1 MNILDTLNDYL
12 LLQTFDD
19 NHASVKLSRSQM
31 IAQVYAQ
38 MENSISVLSDLK
50 ANKSYIYTGGAA
62 TALGIDGPPG
72 VKEIGSIWEEDIL
85 RKIKEEDLIEKYAL
99 ELRFFHLLKSLPVAE
114 RADYQLVSYL
124 RMQDRQGVYIPVQH
138 RMFYVQST
146 EDGSIWLALC
156 LYNLS
161 FEAGKA
167 AAYCGSIVNTRTG
180 DVIGDDEYQVDDILT
195 AREKDVLM
203 LIKKGKKSKD
213 IAAQLSIS
221 VNTVHRHRQ
230 NILEKLHVAN
240 SMEACRMAESL
251 KLIS

>member
-12 LLQTFDD
+12 LQQPFDD

-31 IAQVYAQ
+31 IAQVYAR

-62 TALGIDGPPG
+62 TALGIEGPAG
-72 VKEIGSIWEEDIL
+72 MKEIGSIWEEDIL
-85 RKIKEEDLIEKYAL
+85 RKIKAEDLIEKYAL

-114 RADYQLVSYL
+114 RTDYQLVSYL
-124 RMQDRQGVYIPVQH
+124 RMEDRQGVYIPVQH

-146 EDGSIWLALC
+146 EEGSIWLALC

-167 AAYCGSIVNTRTG
+167 TAYHGSIVNTRTG

>member
-12 LLQTFDD
+12 LLQNFDD
-19 NHASVKLSRSQM
+19 SDASVKLSRSQM

-50 ANKSYIYTGGAA
+50 RNKSYIYTGGAA
-62 TALGIDGPPG
+62 VALGIESATGM
-72 VKEIGSIWEEDIL
+72 KEIGSIWEEEIL
-85 RKIKEEDLIEKYAL
+85 RRIKEEDLIEKYAL

-114 RADYQLVSYL
+114 RSDYQLVSNL
-124 RMQDRQGVYIPVQH
+124 RMLDKDNVYVAVKH
-138 RMFYVQST
+138 RMFYIQSL

-161 FEAGKA
+161 FEPNGA
-167 AAYCGSIVNTRTG
+167 AAYHGSIVNTRTG
-180 DVIGDDEYQVDDILT
+180 ETAGDGMYAVNDILT
-195 AREKDVLM
+195 SREKDILM
-203 LIKKGKKSKD
+203 MIKKGKKSKE
-213 IAAQLSIS
+213 IAELFSIS

-230 NILEKLHVAN
+230 NILEKLHVTN
-240 SMEACRMAESL
+240 SMEACRVAESL

>member
-19 NHASVKLSRSQM
+19 SDASVKLSRSQM

-38 MENSISVLSDLK
+38 MENSVSVLSDLK
-50 ANKSYIYTGGAA
+50 SNKSYIYTGGVAA
-62 TALGIDGPPG
+62 TLGIEQSAGM
-72 VKEIGSIWEEDIL
+72 KEIGSIWEEDIL
-85 RKIKEEDLIEKYAL
+85 RKIQEEDLIEKYAL

-114 RADYQLVSYL
+114 RSDYQLVSNI
-124 RMQDRQGVYIPVQH
+124 RMRDKRNTYVAVKH
-138 RMFYVQST
+138 RMFYIQST

-161 FEAGKA
+161 FEAGAA
-167 AAYCGSIVNTRTG
+167 AAYQGSIVNTKTG
-180 DVIGDDEYQVDDILT
+180 ETIGDDEYQVDDILT
-195 AREKDVLM
+195 SREKDVLL
-203 LIKKGKKSKD
+203 LIKKGKKSRD
-213 IAAQLSIS
+213 IAALLSIS

>member
-1 MNILDTLNDYL
+1 MNLFDTLNAH
-12 LLQTFDD
+12 LLQQSFD
-19 NHASVKLSRSQM
+19 NHDASAKLARSQV

-38 MENSISVLSDLK
+38 MENAISVLSDLK

-62 TALGIDGPPG
+62 TALGIEGPAG

-114 RADYQLVSYL
+114 RADYQLVSCL

-146 EDGSIWLALC
+146 DEGSIWLALC

-161 FEAGKA
+161 FEAGRA
-167 AAYCGSIVNTRTG
+167 AAYEGTIVNTRTG
-180 DVIGDDEYQVDDILT
+180 EVIGDDEYQVEDILT
-195 AREKDVLM
+195 AREKDVLV

-213 IAAQLSIS
+213 IATQLSIS
-221 VNTVHRHRQ
+221 INTVHRHRQ

-251 KLIS
+251 KLIP

>member
-1 MNILDTLNDYL
+1 MNLLDTLNDYL
-12 LLQTFDD
+12 LQQTFGDSR
-19 NHASVKLSRSQM
+19 ASVALSRSQM

-62 TALGIDGPPG
+62 TTLGIEGPAG
-72 VKEIGSIWEEDIL
+72 MREIGSIWEEDIL
-85 RKIKEEDLIEKYAL
+85 RKIKEEDLISKYAL
-99 ELRFFHLLKSLPVAE
+99 ELRFFHLLKSLPVSE
-114 RADYQLVSYL
+114 RTDYQLVSYL
-124 RMQDRQGVYIPVQH
+124 RMQNNQGVYIPVQH

-167 AAYCGSIVNTRTG
+167 AAYHGSIVNTRTG

-213 IAAQLSIS
+213 IAVQLSIS

-251 KLIS
+251 KLIP

>member
-1 MNILDTLNDYL
+1 MNMLDTLNDYL
-12 LLQTFDD
+12 LLQPFDD
-19 NHASVKLSRSQM
+19 SDASVKLSRSQM

-38 MENSISVLSDLK
+38 VENSISVLSDLK

-62 TALGIDGPPG
+62 VTLGIEGSTG
-72 VKEIGSIWEEDIL
+72 MKEIGSIWEEDIL

-114 RADYQLVSYL
+114 RSDYQIVSTI
-124 RMQDRQGVYIPVQH
+124 RMQDKRNLYVGVKH
-138 RMFYVQST
+138 RMFYIQST

-161 FEAGKA
+161 FEAGSVD
-167 AAYCGSIVNTRTG
+167 AYQGLIVNTKTG
-180 DVIGDDEYQVDDILT
+180 EAIGDDEYQVDDILT
-195 AREKDVLM
+195 SREKDVLM

-240 SMEACRMAESL
+240 SIEACRMAESL
-251 KLIS
+251 KLIR